1 MIKNI
6 TKHLLCRLDHA
17 CLTICHVKLTQSR
30 LLEQKRFDLQS
41 LLPTLWNLCLLLVM
55 FNYYSQARMGSK
67 SIAREAEG

>member
-30 LLEQKRFDLQS
+30 VLKQKRFDLQS
-41 LLPTLWNLCLLLVM
+41 LSPALRNLCLLLVM
-55 FNYYSQARMGSK
+55 FNNYSSSPNGLLTQRA
-67 SIAREAEG
+67 